1 MRILLDTNV
10 VVDVLQQREP
20 WHKDGEKIFLAAA
33 MKQLTAC
40 ITAKQVADIHYLTK
54 RTFKDQ
60 AHTDDLAKQVVL
72 KLLSFIELMDVCAT
86 DCQTAISINNNDF
99 EVTKEIEIWPTG
111 IPRDANLKALIISDN
126 TGYNTD
132 GATIRA
138 KNGVIILTLSRRSG
152 TVLRYNSFEP
162 VSDDEFWADNYF
174 DFG

>member
-99 EVTKEIEIWPTG
+99 EDAMLMVGAARESVDYIVTRNTEHFKG
-111 IPRDANLKALIISDN
+111 SSIPVLTPADF
-126 TGYNTD
+126 
-132 GATIRA
+132 
-138 KNGVIILTLSRRSG
+138 VILLEKTENMRG
-152 TVLRYNSFEP
+152 
-162 VSDDEFWADNYF
+162 
-174 DFG
+174 